1 MSSLQDPFD
10 LLDTKKMDNVVP
22 FLAATKINSMIDQA
36 VVYPQLAHL
45 EKNVVPAR
53 TVATKRPWQI
63 AGVGIA
69 ACLALFLTLFSDTN
83 LPVFDLSTPQHQG
96 EVHMALPSLE
106 DVAELNEM
114 MILDTLDRY

>member
-1 MSSLQDPFD
+1 MSSLHDPFD

-83 LPVFDLSTPQHQG
+83 LPVFDLSTPQHQE